1 MDSGHFQRAGRAA
14 MLARAV
20 AASLAAVAA
29 APAVAQQAGGSRGGA
44 SAGLDEIVVTA
55 RRVEERLVDVPIAI
69 TAFTADELAR
79 RNIQGIGDVAK
90 FTAGFSFEN
99 YSGGSTPA
107 PVIRGLSQT
116 FLADRNQNVATF
128 VDGVHVQQQ
137 GNVDF
142 SLLELERIEVLKGP
156 QNSQYGRSA
165 FAGAINYVPK
175 APVLGEWDASV
186 AATVGTDE
194 RLEGRVGISIPLW
207 QDKLALRVYGVMSEF
222 DGTWE
227 NKFPTGDSA
236 VAATD
241 TVIGRRWQGTDGNVG
256 GFDHEGYRAALTFRP
271 IESLTIDASW
281 WDSELRYE
289 FGATGQIRPGSTTL
303 WGTPY
308 QTNCSPNAAG
318 TTLQLYC
325 GELKVDENA
334 IVIDPRSNGNYADSN
349 LVTGRVEWKATDALT
364 VTYIYG
370 KGDYFTA
377 QFNQTTI
384 PPNPAREACGAF
396 GTPCPPNTPGFVL
409 FAVGSI
415 QQNSESHEI
424 KVDGRLGDAL
434 RWRVGY
440 YTSKVDDDSYQN
452 SSERRRSL
460 VNDPTGQVI
469 VLSAPLPLSQFRDDN
484 DSVFASVAWQFGAG
498 LTLDVEGRYTE
509 ETRLLVGSPIG
520 ETTFS
525 TFTPRVN
532 LKWQPDDA
540 SMYYGSVAKGAKAG
554 GFNTILAPPGQETFD
569 PETNLTYELGTK
581 QTLLDGRLQLNAAVY
596 FVDWEDLQVST
607 ANLLAP
613 PPGATSRPNYT
624 SNAAG
629 ASSKGI
635 EVELVG
641 LLSDSWRFNFAGSYA
656 DPKYDNGTRDAGLGA
671 LCNSPQPVCPVVIVP
686 RPPAPPAVVADIGGN
701 TLARTPKTQLSAGL
715 EYLVKLAEW
724 DWSARADVSHQSK
737 IYAESLNAAWFPA
750 RTLVDVNFGVTS
762 PDKRWGVNLWGR
774 NVTDEVYTANSFV
787 IGFANFYNPSIGD
800 GRTFGVT
807 ARFNY

>member
-1 MDSGHFQRAGRAA
+1 MLTSTSTRPA
-14 MLARAV
+14 LARGIAL
-20 AASLAAVAA
+20 ALAAAAA
-29 APAVAQQAGGSRGGA
+29 APAFAQQAAPAGGQT
-44 SAGLDEIVVTA
+44 AGLDDIVVTA
-55 RRVEERLVDVPIAI
+55 RRVEERLADVPIAV
-69 TAFTADELAR
+69 TAFTADEMAR
-79 RNIQGIGDVAK
+79 RNIQGLGDVAK
-90 FTAGFSFEN
+90 FTAGLSFEN

-107 PVIRGLSQT
+107 LVIRGLSQT

-142 SLLELERIEVLKGP
+142 TLMELERIEVLKGP

-186 AATVGTDE
+186 AATLGTDE
-194 RLEGRVGISIPLW
+194 RLEARAGLSIPLW
-207 QDKLALRVYGVMSEF
+207 ADKLALRVYGVKSEF

-227 NKFPTGDSA
+227 NRFPTGDRA
-236 VAATD
+236 VATTD
-241 TVIGRRWQGTDGNVG
+241 TVIRKRWEGTDGNVG
-256 GFDHEGYRAALTFRP
+256 GFDHEAYRVALTFRP
-271 IESLTIDASW
+271 IEQLTVDASW
-281 WDSELRYE
+281 FDSELRYE
-289 FGATGQIRPGSTTL
+289 YGATGQIRPNSTTL
-303 WGTPY
+303 WGTPF

-318 TTLQLYC
+318 TVLQLYC

-334 IVIDPRSNGNYADSN
+334 LVVDPRSNGNYADST
-349 LVTGRVEWKATDALT
+349 LVTGRVQWQPTDALT

-370 KGDYFTA
+370 DGEYFTS

-384 PPNPAREACGAF
+384 PPNPAREACGVF

-415 QQNSESHEI
+415 TQEAKSHEI
-424 KVDGRLGDAL
+424 KVDGRFGDAL
-434 RWRVGY
+434 SWRVGY
-440 YTSKVDDDSYQN
+440 YTSQVDDDSFSN

-460 VNDPTGQVI
+460 VADPTGQVV
-469 VLSAPLPLSQFRDDN
+469 VLSSGLPLSQFRDDN
-484 DSVFASVAWQFGAG
+484 DSVFASVSWRFADA

-520 ETTFS
+520 ERKFD

-532 LKWQPDDA
+532 LKWQPDEA
-540 SMYYGSVAKGAKAG
+540 AMYYGSVAKGAKAG
-554 GFNTILAPPGQETFD
+554 GFNTILAPPGQETFE

-581 QTLLDGRLQLNAAVY
+581 QSLLDGRLQVNAAAFY
-596 FVDWEDLQVST
+596 VDWQDLQVST
-607 ANLLAP
+607 ANLLPP
-613 PPGATSRPNYT
+613 PPGATARPNFT

-629 ASSKGI
+629 ASSLGI
-635 EVELVG
+635 EVEAVA
-641 LLSDSWRFNFAGSYA
+641 LLAERWRLNFAGSWA
-656 DPKYDNGTRDAGLGA
+656 DPKYDDDVRDAGLGA
-671 LCNSPQPVCPVVIVP
+671 LCNSPQPVCTAVIVP
-686 RPPAPPAVVADIGGN
+686 RPPAAPAVVADIGGN
-701 TLARTPKTQLSAGL
+701 TLARTPQSMLTGGV
-715 EYLVKLAEW
+715 EYLGSFGTW
-724 DWSARADVSHQSK
+724 DWSARGDVSWQGK
-737 IYAESLNAAWFPA
+737 IYAEALNVGYFPA

-774 NVTDEVYTANSFV
+774 NVTDEVYTANAFV

-800 GRTFGVT
+800 GRTFGLT